1 MDEETKVK
9 IGIVIEIIVLV
20 AVLVGEF
27 FFLKA
32 EFGDST
38 KEALLTVIGEVVFL
52 ELLFIPAIFGDNKSD
67 RMY

>member
-1 MDEETKVK
+1 M
-9 IGIVIEIIVLV
+9 V

-38 KEALLTVIGEVVFL
+38 KEALLTVIGEVIFL
-52 ELLFIPAIFGDNKSD
+52 ALLFIPAIFGDNESD